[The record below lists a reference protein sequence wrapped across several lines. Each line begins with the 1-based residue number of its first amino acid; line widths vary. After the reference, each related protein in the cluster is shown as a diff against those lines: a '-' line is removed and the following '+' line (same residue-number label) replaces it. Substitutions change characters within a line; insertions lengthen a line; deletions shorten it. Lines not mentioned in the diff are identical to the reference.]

1 MSKYDKIINHVHHVS
16 KKRAPMSMHDRAAQF
31 APFEALVGYGDAV
44 VETARLTDAK
54 AERDEDRAAMLDRVQ
69 AQLEEIIRQRPRVTV
84 EYFVPDGRKQGGAYV
99 KYTGNLRRIDNINR
113 KLIFEDRTELGME
126 DIYSIAY

>member
-16 KKRAPMSMHDRAAQF
+16 KKREPMSMHDRAAQF

-84 EYFVPDGRKQGGAYV
+84 EYFVPDSRKQGGAYV

-113 KLIFEDRTELGME
+113 KLIFEDRTELGMD

>member
-1 MSKYDKIINHVHHVS
+1 MSKYDKIINHAHHVS
-16 KKRAPMSMHDRAAQF
+16 KKRAPMAMHDRAAQF

-44 VETARLTDAK
+44 VETARLTDTK

-84 EYFVPDGRKQGGAYV
+84 EYFVPDSRKQGGAYV